1 MTLMTLTIAIIA
13 MAQRSITGKVI
24 ENDSQDPVA
33 QTTVRLLKTDSTM
46 VKGVLTDLNGQFS
59 LKAPATGRY
68 IIQVTCVGFN
78 LYQAHQCDSRQECGF
93 GHYCPFARCYYAERS
108 HRYRTCSQ
116 GDCQGRHLCI

>member
-59 LKAPATGRY
+59 LCSAGRK
-68 IIQVTCVGFN
+68 
-78 LYQAHQCDSRQECGF
+78 L
-93 GHYCPFARCYYAERS
+93 AESTS
-108 HRYRTCSQ
+108 HRPIYYS
-116 GDCQGRHLCI
+116 GDLCGI

>member
-68 IIQVTCVGFN
+68 IIQVTCVGFKTYTKRIN
-78 LYQAHQCDSRQECGF
+78 VTADKNVALGTITLSPDAIMLLSLIH
-93 GHYCPFARCYYAERS
+93 
-108 HRYRTCSQ
+108 
-116 GDCQGRHLCI
+116 I